1 MSGSWILILLTT
13 LLTAALLHPA
23 SCAGTSGIARECNA
37 LLAFKAGIKRDP
49 QGLLSTWNAST
60 DCCTWFG
67 TLCDSKGYITE
78 LDLSPDPAF
87 DDDTY
92 YLKGM
97 VMIQNRNL
105 TYKSC
110 PKFVSNCLL
119 GDLY

>member
-23 SCAGTSGIARECNA
+23 SCAQECAA
-37 LLAFKAGIKRDP
+37 LLEFKAGIKGDP

-92 YLKGM
+92 YLNGM

-119 GDLY
+119 EDLY